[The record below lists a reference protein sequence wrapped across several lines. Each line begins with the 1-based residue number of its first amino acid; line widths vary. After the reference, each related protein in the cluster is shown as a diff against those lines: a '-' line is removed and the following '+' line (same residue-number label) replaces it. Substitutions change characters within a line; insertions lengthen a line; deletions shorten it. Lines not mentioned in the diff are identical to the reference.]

1 MTLPDQTRAE
11 RIAAT
16 LDRSD
21 FLSTRSGL
29 VSTDDLRACL
39 PYEAKPVTLQPTPYD
54 REVRHD

>member
-16 LDRSD
+16 LARSD

-39 PYEAKPVTLQPTPYD
+39 PYEAKPVTLPDPMPERKGAEQ
-54 REVRHD
+54 